1 MKDIAYFWRPKINEG
16 GMTAQTSTK
25 LQRADVEKLVRE
37 VLNQRLRGEL
47 PPPSRE
53 RSATFAGGNQPNPLV
68 VNVSARHMHVT
79 QADLETLFGS
89 GSKLTKLKDLY
100 QQGEFAS
107 EQLVT
112 LVGPRQ
118 RIIPNVRI
126 LGPVRNYTQVE
137 LSYTDGV
144 YLGLDLPLRTSG
156 DHPGTP
162 GCTILGPKGAI
173 NLSQGVV
180 RAERHLHMSTAD
192 MAYFG
197 VKDGDYM
204 KLKIDGP
211 CGVTFDRLKVRYH
224 PKVILEV
231 HIDTD
236 EGNACDLESA
246 TSMQLLVGS

>member
-1 MKDIAYFWRPKINEG
+1 MVAQGTRKLERNE
-16 GMTAQTSTK
+16 
-25 LQRADVEKLVRE
+25 VESLVRE
-37 VLNQRLRGEL
+37 VLRQRLAGTIA
-47 PPPSRE
+47 PPPVRE
-53 RSATFAGGNQPNPLV
+53 QHGRASARAGGPRHPLV

-79 QADLETLFGS
+79 PEHLEILFGP
-89 GSKLTKLKDLY
+89 GAKLSKLKDLY

-137 LSYTDGV
+137 LSYTDGI
-144 YLGLDLPLRTSG
+144 YLGIDLPLRISG
-156 DHPGTP
+156 NHEGTP
-162 GCTILGPKGAI
+162 GITILGPKGAVNI
-173 NLSQGVV
+173 NSGVI
-180 RAERHLHMSTAD
+180 RAERHVHMSTED
-192 MAYFG
+192 MNHYG

-204 KLKIDGP
+204 KLKIEGP
-211 CGVTFDRLKVRYH
+211 CGVTFDRVKVRFH

-246 TSMQLLVGS
+246 THMELVK

>member
-1 MKDIAYFWRPKINEG
+1 MVAGTGQALDRRE
-16 GMTAQTSTK
+16 
-25 LQRADVEKLVRE
+25 VEKLVRE
-37 VLNQRLRGEL
+37 VLTQRLRGQVN
-47 PPPSRE
+47 PPVSRE
-53 RSATFAGGNQPNPLV
+53 RSASMGTQSGGPPHPLV

-79 QADLETLFGS
+79 PEHLEILFGP
-89 GSKLTKLKDLY
+89 GAKLTKLKDLY

-144 YLGLDLPLRTSG
+144 YLGVDLPLRISG
-156 DHPGTP
+156 NHEGTP
-162 GCTILGPKGAI
+162 GVTIMGPKGALTI
-173 NLSQGVV
+173 NKGVI
-180 RAERHLHMSTAD
+180 RAERHAHMSTED
-192 MAYFG
+192 MAYYG

-211 CGVTFDRLKVRYH
+211 CGVTFDRVKVRYH
-224 PKVILEV
+224 PKVVLEV

-236 EGNACDLESA
+236 EGNACDIDSA
-246 TSMQLLVGS
+246 THMELMK

>member
-1 MKDIAYFWRPKINEG
+1 MVAE
-16 GMTAQTSTK
+16 TSTLK
-25 LQRADVEKLVRE
+25 RADVESLVRE
-37 VLNQRLRGEL
+37 VLLQRLRGG
-47 PPPSRE
+47 PAARE
-53 RSATFAGGNQPNPLV
+53 RGAQASPLPGGPPHPLV

-79 QADLETLFGS
+79 PADLEVLFGP
-89 GSKLTKLKDLY
+89 GAKLTKLKDLY

-144 YLGLDLPLRTSG
+144 YLGLDLPLRISG
-156 DHPGTP
+156 NHEGTP
-162 GCTILGPKGAI
+162 GITLLGPKGSVT
-173 NLSQGVV
+173 LSKGVI
-180 RAERHLHMSTAD
+180 RAERHVHMSEAD
-192 MAYFG
+192 MAYYA

-204 KLKIDGP
+204 RLRIDGP
-211 CGVTFDRLKVRYH
+211 CGVTFDKVKVRFH
-224 PKVILEV
+224 PKVVLEV

-236 EGNACDLESA
+236 EGNACDLDSA
-246 TSMQLLVGS
+246 THMELLK